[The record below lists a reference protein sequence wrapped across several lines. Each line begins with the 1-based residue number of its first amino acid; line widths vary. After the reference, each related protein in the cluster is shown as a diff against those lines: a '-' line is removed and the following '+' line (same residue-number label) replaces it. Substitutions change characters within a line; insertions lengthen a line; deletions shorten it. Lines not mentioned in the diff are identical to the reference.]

1 MSPDSP
7 YHGFPTRAGC
17 ADESNAAEVP
27 TMQGTGWKPVIRVS
41 FLSIDQLRKVYPD
54 GTEAVRGI
62 DLSIDEGEFVVLLGP
77 SGCGKTT
84 TLRMIAGL
92 EIATSGSVT

>member
-1 MSPDSP
+1 M
-7 YHGFPTRAGC
+7 A
-17 ADESNAAEVP
+17 
-27 TMQGTGWKPVIRVS
+27 
-41 FLSIDQLRKVYPD
+41 FLQLQQLSKTYPD

-62 DLSIDEGEFVVLLGP
+62 DLACGEGEFVVLLGP

-92 EIATSGSVT
+92 EQPSAGRIEAWYRRTQWDPNT

>member
-1 MSPDSP
+1 M
-7 YHGFPTRAGC
+7 G
-17 ADESNAAEVP
+17 VP
-27 TMQGTGWKPVIRVS
+27 PMHAWPRRPCYEMA
-41 FLSIDQLRKVYPD
+41 FLSLQQLRKVYPD

-92 EIATSGSVT
+92 ELATSGRVTLAGRDVTTLRPADRDVGFVFQ